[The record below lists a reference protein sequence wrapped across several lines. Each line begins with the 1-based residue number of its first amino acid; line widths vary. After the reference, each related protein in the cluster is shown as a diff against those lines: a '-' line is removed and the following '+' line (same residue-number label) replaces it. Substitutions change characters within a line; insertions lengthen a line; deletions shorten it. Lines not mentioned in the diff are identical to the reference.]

1 MKEKTK
7 KLLKK
12 VKSSKVSKKI
22 KKILPTIILVI
33 MVGVVSFIVGK
44 RIGLNTDTSTTNT
57 KIEEATVEKHT
68 ITKTLTSSGQ
78 IESATTEKLY
88 LSTSYYFSSLCVEE
102 DDIVKKGENI
112 LKYTNGTY
120 LTAPYD
126 LVVTSISVPTANTIA
141 SSSNYIE
148 VKSMDTLVVSLKV
161 SESEI
166 ANISL
171 DDEAE
176 ITLTADSS
184 KKYTGK
190 ISKISSVATY
200 SSSGSTFPIEITL
213 ENDEEDNIKIGMS
226 VSCTINIEELKDVIA
241 VPINAVQINGSKR
254 YVVLIKDGKTE
265 EVEVTTGLS
274 DDEYVEIKSGLDGGE
289 TIQIVT
295 VTKQNT
301 IRSNSGDNGNG
312 NSRKGGGMPN
322 DGNFGGE
329 RPSNGNDS
337 GRQRG
342 SNNQPPGQGN

>member
-1 MKEKTK
+1 MKDKIK
-7 KLLKK
+7 KIFKAIR
-12 VKSSKVSKKI
+12 SSKVFKKI

-78 IESATTEKLY
+78 IESATTEKLS

-120 LTAPYD
+120 LKAPYD
-126 LVVTSISVPTANTIA
+126 LVVTSISVPSTNTKA

-148 VKSMDTLVVSLKV
+148 VKSIDTLVVSLKV

-200 SSSGSTFPIEITL
+200 SASGSTFPIEITL

-301 IRSNSGDNGNG
+301 IRSDSGDNSNR
-312 NSRKGGGMPN
+312 NSRNGGGMPN
-322 DGNFGGE
+322 GGNFGGE
-329 RPSNGNDS
+329 RPSNGNDP
-337 GRQRG
+337 GRERE